1 MLSTTATGIAAV
13 MSVYLTVQ
21 VSFHGIKHKQRSQV
35 EKPDLA
41 KELDI
46 KLAKMEKKSSLPH
59 VPHIWEYK
67 HFEFKE
73 AASFF
78 SLRTFCSR
86 GGGRSTKGRETSCR
100 TT

>member
-46 KLAKMEKKSSLPH
+46 KLAKMKKNLASLMSL
-59 VPHIWEYK
+59 IFGSISTLNLRRLL
-67 HFEFKE
+67 HF
-73 AASFF
+73 SV
-78 SLRTFCSR
+78 
-86 GGGRSTKGRETSCR
+86 
-100 TT
+100 